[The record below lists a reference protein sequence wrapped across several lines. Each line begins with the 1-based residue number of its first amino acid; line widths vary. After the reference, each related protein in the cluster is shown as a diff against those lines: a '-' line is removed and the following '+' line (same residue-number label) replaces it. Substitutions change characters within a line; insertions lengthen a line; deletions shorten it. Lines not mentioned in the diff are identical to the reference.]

1 MKRTIMLT
9 AGTVAGF
16 LLLAPGA
23 ALATSPTG
31 VPSPSSS
38 SASPSPSP
46 SPSASPTEDPD
57 GPGPHASP
65 VGILKALTVSP
76 AKGKPGDKVKLDF
89 QCATRNNE
97 FGPKVTSAALT
108 VDSANSI
115 DSAKW
120 SATVK
125 DVKPGKYPVTLTCWG
140 QKSTVTFEVLG
151 KKNQVAKVPSGA
163 PQTGGADGPADYSG
177 VLAAVGGGLAL
188 VAGGAGFAA
197 YRRRAVRA

>member
-38 SASPSPSP
+38 ASP

-65 VGILKALTVSP
+65 VGILENLTLSP

-97 FGPKVTSAALT
+97 LGPKVTSAALT
-108 VDSANSI
+108 VDSANSV
-115 DSAKW
+115 DSRKW

-125 DVKPGKYPVTLTCWG
+125 DIKPGKYPVTLSCWG
-140 QKSTVTFEVLG
+140 QKSTVTFEVIA
-151 KKNQVAKVPSGA
+151 KKGQVAKVPAGA
-163 PQTGGADGPADYSG
+163 PQTGGTEGPADHIG
-177 VLAAVGGGLAL
+177 VLAAVAGGLAL
-188 VAGGAGFAA
+188 VVGGVGTAA
-197 YRRRAVRA
+197 YRRRADRA

>member
-16 LLLAPGA
+16 LLFAPGA
-23 ALATSPTG
+23 ALATSPTNA
-31 VPSPSSS
+31 PSSS
-38 SASPSPSP
+38 SSPAPSPSG
-46 SPSASPTEDPD
+46 SSESPTEDPD

-65 VGILKALTVSP
+65 VGILKDLTLSP
-76 AKGKPGDKVKLDF
+76 AKGKPGDRVKLDF
-89 QCATRNNE
+89 QCATRGNE
-97 FGPKVTSAALT
+97 FGPKVTSAALK

-151 KKNQVAKVPSGA
+151 TKNQVAKVPSGA
-163 PQTGGADGPADYSG
+163 PQTGGTDGPADYTG

-197 YRRRAVRA
+197 YRRRSVKA

>member
-23 ALATSPTG
+23 ALATSPTN
-31 VPSPSSS
+31 VPSPSPSS
-38 SASPSPSP
+38 
-46 SPSASPTEDPD
+46 SPSASPTQDSD

-65 VGILKALTVSP
+65 VGILENLTVSP

-89 QCATRNNE
+89 QCATRGNE

-108 VDSANSI
+108 VDSA
-115 DSAKW
+115 KW

-125 DVKPGKYPVTLTCWG
+125 DIKPGKYPVTLTCWG
-140 QKSTVTFEVLG
+140 QKSTVTFEVIG
-151 KKNQVAKVPSGA
+151 KKNQVAKVPAGA
-163 PQTGGADGPADYSG
+163 PQTGGTEGPADHIG

-188 VAGGAGFAA
+188 VAGGVGFAA

>member
-1 MKRTIMLT
+1 MKRTIMLA

-23 ALATSPTG
+23 AFATTP
-31 VPSPSSS
+31 
-38 SASPSPSP
+38 SASPSPTPSASP
-46 SPSASPTEDPD
+46 SPTPTEDPD

-65 VGILKALTVSP
+65 VGILKDLTVSP

-97 FGPKVTSAALT
+97 GGPKVTSVALS
-108 VDSANSI
+108 VNSANSI

-125 DVKPGKYPVTLTCWG
+125 DIKPGKYPVTLTCWG
-140 QKSTVTFEVLG
+140 QKSTVTFEVLA
-151 KKNQVAKVPSGA
+151 KKNQVAKVPAGA
-163 PQTGGADGPADYSG
+163 PQTGGTEGPADYTG

-188 VAGGAGFAA
+188 AAGGVGIAA
-197 YRRRAVRA
+197 YRRRAARA